1 MNCIIL
7 KFISALEQHFREE
20 KCREGMPH
28 KFVVSGNMNLKKAE
42 GGGSGRRQEQGQR
55 QRRRLVT
62 CLKLYRK
69 LNDATI
75 LARLFFDAE
84 IVRSL
89 FDIHVAGQRRIL
101 RIRSVSCT
109 NPNPNK
115 NFLALQFACAT
126 VARTG

>member
-7 KFISALEQHFREE
+7 KFISALEQHVREE
-20 KCREGMPH
+20 CRAGMPH

-42 GGGSGRRQEQGQR
+42 GGGRGRRQEQGQG
-55 QRRRLVT
+55 QRRRLVA

-84 IVRSL
+84 IVCSL
-89 FDIHVAGQRRIL
+89 FDMHVAGQRRIL
-101 RIRSVSCT
+101 RIRHESES
-109 NPNPNK
+109 K
-115 NFLALQFACAT
+115 REFLGITICL
-126 VARTG
+126 RHSS